1 VSDGEPHLIDEL
13 SGHVLQLRLNRP
25 KQRNA
30 ISPEMLCRLADA
42 WQRAEADPQIR
53 VVTISG
59 TGPAFSAG
67 ADLKLLVPLLSGDRA
82 AENEWDKRI
91 LSEPETA
98 AHAFLRH
105 QPLAKPILAGV
116 NGAATGGGLE
126 LLLATTLRIA
136 GESARFGLSEVKRGL
151 LPGGG
156 GVARLP
162 RQLPR
167 TIALEILLTGELI
180 DAQRAAHFGLVNEV
194 APDEALGER
203 LGALATT
210 IAANGPLAVRLI
222 LDVVSQT
229 ETASLT
235 QALAL
240 EDSAFQTVLQSEDA
254 REGAQA
260 FLEKREPHYVGK

>member
-1 VSDGEPHLIDEL
+1 VTDGEPHLLEEL
-13 SGHVLQLRLNRP
+13 SGYVLQLRLNRP

-30 ISPEMLCRLADA
+30 ISPEMLCRLSDA
-42 WQRAEADPQIR
+42 WRRADADPQVR
-53 VVTISG
+53 VVTITG

-67 ADLKLLVPLLSGDRA
+67 ADLKLLVPLLSGDRR
-82 AENEWDKRI
+82 AESEWDERV
-91 LSEPETA
+91 LAEPETA

-105 QPLAKPILAGV
+105 QPLTKPIVAGV

-136 GESARFGLSEVKRGL
+136 ETSARFGLSEVKRGL

-167 TIALEILLTGELI
+167 TIALEMLLTGDLI
-180 DAQRAAHFGLVNEV
+180 DADRAVHFGLVNEV
-194 APDEALGER
+194 TADDRLDER
-203 LGALATT
+203 VDALATT
-210 IAANGPLAVRLI
+210 IAGNGPLAVRLI
-222 LDVVSQT
+222 LAAFSQT
-229 ETASLT
+229 ETDSLAR
-235 QALAL
+235 ALAL
-240 EDSAFQTVLQSEDA
+240 ADEAFQTVLKSEDA

-260 FLEKREPHYVGK
+260 FLEKREPQYVGQ